1 MCRDIAFAFRADS
14 STLYDPNI
22 ASIYN
27 DDQLNKPIRLFT
39 ADYVS
44 RQLIGVTSQ
53 SLGVALCFL
62 LQRMGLNVDNEIEQR
77 DVGAESKVVLE
88 ELCRQLQ
95 LWGQKKGHFSASV
108 LAQATALSG
117 TLESCWRRQ
126 QSAKATQQAVEVAR
140 ATVQRLQLQ
149 LTAHSWLHEDYLLI
163 GSNMNLINFLSRF
176 HYLIKSKMTFL
187 CLF

>member
-22 ASIYN
+22 ANIYN

-44 RQLIGVTSQ
+44 RLLIGVTSQ

-62 LQRMGLNVDNEIEQR
+62 LQRMGLNVGNEIEQR

-88 ELCRQLQ
+88 ELCRKLQ
-95 LWGQKKGHFSASV
+95 LWGQKKGYFSASV
-108 LAQATALSG
+108 LSQATTLSG
-117 TLESCWRRQ
+117 SLESCWRRK

-140 ATVQRLQLQ
+140 STVQRLQLQ

-163 GSNMNLINFLSRF
+163 GTNMNLINPLSEF
-176 HYLIKSKMTFL
+176 YF
-187 CLF
+187 